1 MFSTT
6 IVNDM
11 FIKFVQK
18 PPRLWILIGDRC
30 QQSGGLMFN
39 YFVNESGIIFLH
51 TIELLY
57 FF

>member
-6 IVNDM
+6 I
-11 FIKFVQK
+11 KFVQK
-18 PPRLWILIGDRC
+18 SSRLRILIGDRC

-57 FF
+57 FFKLN